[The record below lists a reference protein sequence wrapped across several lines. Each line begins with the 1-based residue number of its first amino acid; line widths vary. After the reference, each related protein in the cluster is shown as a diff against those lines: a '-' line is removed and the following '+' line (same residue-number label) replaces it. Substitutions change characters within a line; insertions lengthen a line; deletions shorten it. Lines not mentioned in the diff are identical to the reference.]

1 VPRVWLLH
9 LLTLCYGRKLMK
21 ALRLSPRRQLER
33 FLSALFRP
41 DEWVELRFI
50 ESWQQAGKKHSRVAR
65 AAEWLRPATLVARH
79 AEVTEFAKRNR
90 ANVYFGV
97 CPRMKPGDSQD
108 DQIRTVRCL
117 WCDIDNVTADEAFA
131 RWEKADVPAPS
142 VVVGSGGGIHGYWL
156 LDRDVRSTSGW
167 RIVSALLPH
176 FYRSFGGD
184 HVQNLSRILR
194 PPGTMNVKDA
204 RNGRRPRPCT
214 LLACDPG
221 LRYPF
226 QAFQPWIDTARTEQ
240 QQRRRAERMAST
252 SSGVRLPNDNP
263 EVVEIVRNLDRPA
276 RDRSR
281 RDFAVVCDL
290 LRLRLGP
297 EEIWP
302 LVAGSS
308 KFESNGRAY
317 FDVTVANAQRCVLL
331 ESSPPA
337 EDSA

>member
-1 VPRVWLLH
+1 
-9 LLTLCYGRKLMK
+9 MK
-21 ALRLSPRRQLER
+21 ALRLSPRRQLEQ

-50 ESWQQAGKKHSRVAR
+50 ESWQRAGKKHCRVAR
-65 AAEWLRPATLVARH
+65 AAEWMRPATLLARH
-79 AEVTEFAKRNR
+79 GEITRFAKRDR
-90 ANVYFGV
+90 SNVYFGV
-97 CPRMKPGDSQD
+97 CPREKPGDSQD

-117 WCDIDNVTADEAFA
+117 WCDIDDVTVDEAFA
-131 RWEKADVPAPS
+131 RWDKADVPAPS
-142 VVVGSGGGIHGYWL
+142 ILVTSGGGIHGYWL
-156 LDRDVRSTSGW
+156 LDHDVRSSRG
-167 RIVSALLPH
+167 RKLISDLLPY

-194 PPGTMNVKDA
+194 PPGTLNFKDA

-214 LLACDPG
+214 LLACEPDR
-221 LRYPF
+221 RYPL
-226 QAFQPWIDTARTEQ
+226 QAFQLWMDAARTEQ
-240 QQRRRAERMAST
+240 QQRRRAERMPST
-252 SSGVRLPNDNP
+252 SSTARFPSDNP

-290 LRLRLGP
+290 LRLGLAA
-297 EEIWP
+297 EEIWL
-302 LVAGSS
+302 LVADSS

-331 ESSPPA
+331 ESSPQTEA
-337 EDSA
+337 SA